1 MQGFFFL
8 GPDPGFPRQF
18 PKKEEKPMPLPFNGF
33 SVFDDKGEVK
43 RLVEHLIRERDPD
56 VMIECLRRL
65 DFSYIF
71 TLTKREKTTEV
82 ELTRPEI
89 DGSWNW

>member
-1 MQGFFFL
+1 
-8 GPDPGFPRQF
+8 
-18 PKKEEKPMPLPFNGF
+18 MPARNDHFEVF

-89 DGSWNW
+89 DGSWNWRNGNIDELLQKRIEQAIADL

>member
-1 MQGFFFL
+1 
-8 GPDPGFPRQF
+8 
-18 PKKEEKPMPLPFNGF
+18 MPAQNDHFEVF
-33 SVFDDKGEVK
+33 SIFDDQGEVK
-43 RLVEHLIRERDPD
+43 RLVEQLIRERDHD

-82 ELTRPEI
+82 EFTRPEI
-89 DGSWNW
+89 DGSWDWRNGNIDELLQKRIEQAIADL